1 VGVRETERERERERE
16 RAEMKKMA
24 QQKEINNKEQEKS
37 YRITLGIASF
47 VKVQLILFWTFVVW
61 YPVLCQ
67 QQKAHKIYIMKK
79 NYHEPMNDGA
89 QQRTSCSLNS
99 KQNQICCLRS
109 GAPAACKTSFSTTLT
124 QSKSE

>member
-47 VKVQLILFWTFVVW
+47 VTVQLILFWTFVVW
-61 YPVLCQ
+61 YRVVSAT
-67 QQKAHKIYIMKK
+67 K
-79 NYHEPMNDGA
+79 GA
-89 QQRTSCSLNS
+89 QNIYYEEEL
-99 KQNQICCLRS
+99 
-109 GAPAACKTSFSTTLT
+109 P
-124 QSKSE
+124 